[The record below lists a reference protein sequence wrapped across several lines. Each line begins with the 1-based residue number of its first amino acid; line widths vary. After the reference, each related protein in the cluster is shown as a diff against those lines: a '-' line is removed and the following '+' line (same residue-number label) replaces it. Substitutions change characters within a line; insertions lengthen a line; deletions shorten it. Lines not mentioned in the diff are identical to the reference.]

1 MIITSEEIEGTIL
14 RISPDVKSGNA
25 YYYMTIDSKPNI
37 IFNATSKVS
46 TEIPLTNVGD
56 KVKISFPKGEDGFLD
71 IIEFDNLNIGNVD
84 SNKEDKENSVDIK
97 DNTDENTKQ

>member
-1 MIITSEEIEGTIL
+1 
-14 RISPDVKSGNA
+14 
-25 YYYMTIDSKPNI
+25 MTIDSKPNI